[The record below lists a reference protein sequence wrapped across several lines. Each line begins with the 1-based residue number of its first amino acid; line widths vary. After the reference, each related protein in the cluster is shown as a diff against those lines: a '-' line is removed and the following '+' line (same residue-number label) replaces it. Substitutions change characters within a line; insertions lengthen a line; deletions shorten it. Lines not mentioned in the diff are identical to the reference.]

1 MANSKYYL
9 ERNRDAINQQRRERY
24 DSDARKRKYYE
35 KRDAILQKCRED
47 KALCPLCCI
56 QYHRPYL
63 RTHLMG
69 RHRLERSD
77 LERFAV

>member
-1 MANSKYYL
+1 MKTNRETLGKYNRSPVNSSS
-9 ERNRDAINQQRRERY
+9 I
-24 DSDARKRKYYE
+24 STKRKYYE